1 MKKQKI
7 KRGGFYGETIFN
19 LACYTLSRN
28 YTIGGKNT
36 KRAIAQY
43 TAVTNYLENYKA
55 RQKKVE
61 K

>member
-1 MKKQKI
+1 MRKQKI

-36 KRAIAQY
+36 KRATAQY
-43 TAVTNYLENYKA
+43 TAITNYLESYKA
-55 RQKKVE
+55 R
-61 K
+61 